1 MRCQLEGLDCPVCAA
16 EIESA
21 LRRVDGLRNAKVN
34 YATGCVELPAE
45 MIEEARR
52 IIAAMD
58 PGLILGAGEAGS
70 NRPGPEASKEE
81 PKQLRTICAAGVLL
95 LIGVAFNGSLR
106 ATPGGWLEYA
116 VLLPA
121 YLLAGWPVIRDAFK
135 RLAKGQLI
143 DENFLMSIAS
153 FGALAIGQLPEA
165 AGVMVF
171 YAVGEYLQERAVRRS
186 RGSIA
191 ALLDIQ
197 PEFANRLADGE
208 LTTVRPEA
216 VEVGALILVKPGEKV
231 PLDGEV
237 VDGKSLVDTSALTG
251 ESAPREAWA
260 GQTVLAGMINGPGVL
275 TVKVTK
281 PYKDS
286 SVARILELVEQ
297 AAERKAPTEQFITT
311 FARYYTPAV
320 VGAAMLLAVIPPL
333 ALPGAVFSEWLYR
346 ALTLLVIS
354 CPCALMIS
362 IPLGYF
368 GGIGGSSR
376 NGVLIKGANYLDALA
391 NLDTVVFDK
400 TGTLTQG
407 SFKVVRVAPAAG
419 FSEAET
425 LAAAAAAES
434 FSNHPIALSI
444 REAHGQEISAARI
457 SDYQEIPG
465 YGISAVVDGRRVLA
479 GNDRLLKDGERRSD
493 ADGAAGTVVN
503 VVIDGVFAGR
513 IIIAD
518 QVKADA
524 GAAVAGLKRLGVR
537 KVIMLTGDDRSVAER
552 VAADLGIDEFHAQL
566 LPEEKVAK
574 LEEIETGLTN
584 RRKQKLAFV
593 GDGINDAPVISRA
606 DIGVAMGGL
615 GSDAAIEAAD
625 VVLMEDA
632 PSKLVVAVE
641 VARRT
646 RRIVRQ
652 NIYMAL
658 GIKGFFILLGGMGV
672 ATIWEAIFADVGVA
686 LLAVF
691 NASRALRK

>member
-1 MRCQLEGLDCPVCAA
+1 MRYQLEGLDCAVCAA
-16 EIESA
+16 KIESA
-21 LRRVDGLRNAKVN
+21 LRRVDGLRDAKVN
-34 YATGCVELPAE
+34 YATGSVELPAE
-45 MIEEARR
+45 MVEEARR
-52 IIAAMD
+52 II
-58 PGLILGAGEAGS
+58 GEMEPDLVLRTDETRRA
-70 NRPGPEASKEE
+70 RTEPEAEKDEA
-81 PKQLRTICAAGVLL
+81 KKLWTIYASGLLL
-95 LIGVAFNGSLR
+95 LIGVAFHPQLR
-106 ATPGGWLEYA
+106 ATPAGWLEYA

-121 YLLAGWPVIRDAFK
+121 YLLVGWPVIGAAFK

-143 DENFLMSIAS
+143 DENFLMTIAS
-153 FGALAIGQLPEA
+153 LGALAIGQLPEA

-171 YAVGEYLQERAVRRS
+171 YAVGEYLQERAVKRS

-197 PEFANRLADGE
+197 PEFANRLTDGG
-208 LTTVRPEA
+208 LITVRPEE

-237 VDGKSLVDTSALTG
+237 VDGKSMVDTSALTG
-251 ESAPREAWA
+251 ESVPRAASA

-275 TVKVTK
+275 RVKVTK

-297 AAERKAPTEQFITT
+297 ASERKSPTEQFITT

-320 VGAAMLLAVIPPL
+320 VGAAVLLAVIPPL
-333 ALPGAVFSEWLYR
+333 VLPGAVFADWLYR

-376 NGVLIKGANYLDALA
+376 NGVLVKGANYLDALA

-407 SFKVVRVAPAAG
+407 SFQVIRVAPAAG
-419 FSEAET
+419 FTEAET

-434 FSNHPIALSI
+434 FSNHPIAISI
-444 REAHGQEISAARI
+444 RDAYSQPISAATI
-457 SDYQEIPG
+457 TDYREIAG
-465 YGISAVVDGRRVLA
+465 CGISAVVDGKRVLA
-479 GNDRLLKDGERRSD
+479 GNDRLLPDGERRPD
-493 ADGAAGTVVN
+493 AGGAEGTVVN

-518 QVKADA
+518 QIKADA

-537 KVIMLTGDDRSVAER
+537 KVVMLTGDEGAVAER
-552 VAADLGIDEFHAQL
+552 VAAELGIDEFHAQL

-574 LEEIETGLTN
+574 LEELESGLAN

-593 GDGINDAPVISRA
+593 GDGINDAPALSRA

-632 PSKLVVAVE
+632 PSKLAVAVE
-641 VARRT
+641 IARRT

-652 NIYMAL
+652 NIYVAL

-672 ATIWEAIFADVGVA
+672 ATIWEAVFADVGVA

-691 NASRALRK
+691 NATRALRK